1 MFILAWHS
9 YAEIE
14 DDVDGS
20 VEGVYETLEEARLAM
35 MEEVDDTKSYYEDD
49 FFKEESY
56 GNYVELLGE
65 NGYYIKYYIT
75 EK

>member
-14 DDVDGS
+14 NEIDGS
-20 VEGVYETLEEARLAM
+20 VEGVYDTLDEAMNALSDCI
-35 MEEVDDTKSYYEDD
+35 EDTKSYYEDD

>member
-49 FFKEESY
+49 FFEISLND
-56 GNYVELLGE
+56 NYVELLGQ

-75 EK
+75 QK

>member
-14 DDVDGS
+14 DDVDGN
-20 VEGVYETLEEARLAM
+20 VTGVYKTLDEARLAM
-35 MEEVDDTKSYYEDD
+35 MEEVEDSKSYYDDD
-49 FFKEESY
+49 FFEISLND
-56 GNYVELLGE
+56 NYVELLGQ

-75 EK
+75 QK